1 MNISIGADELIL
13 WLRKNKKSIGV
24 DNIVLGRKIV
34 DLIKNLGGT
43 LGQEDQPS
51 LWTNDLSDEAMA
63 RLEIPKT
70 AQQYNVDISILP
82 EIFKVLNDW

>member
-1 MNISIGADELIL
+1 MTIPIGADELIL

-24 DNIVLGRKIV
+24 ENIALGRRIV
-34 DLIKNLGGT
+34 ELIKKLGGE

-70 AQQYNVDISILP
+70 AQQYFIDVAILP
-82 EIFKVLNDW
+82 EIYKTLNDW